1 MSRGW
6 GNLVLAM
13 PWQRWFWPLEMNAR
27 SLWKECGLKEA
38 EFCKCV
44 IKHKLPALVRSRASA
59 SPVEVGRIVGMLDM
73 PETAR
78 NMEKAKSEPV
88 YCLCDHFWCLGQQH
102 GNLTGWS
109 HNCRMP
115 GRRWLTQLT
124 SGSPSC
130 PSAQPAGS
138 WNPKVL
144 LVASYELEGKRIS
157 SLCPRAILSNLANAA
172 GQDNPCGHCPYSPW
186 SSTGNSAAPSALKQL
201 ANSGFY

>member
-27 SLWKECGLKEA
+27 SLWKERVLKEA

-44 IKHKLPALVRSRASA
+44 FKHTLPALVGSRASA
-59 SPVEVGRIVGMLDM
+59 SPVEIGRIVGVLDM

-78 NMEKAKSEPV
+78 NTEKAKSEPV

-102 GNLTGWS
+102 SNLTGWS
-109 HNCRMP
+109 HNCCMS
-115 GRRWLTQLT
+115 GRRWLTWLT

-144 LVASYELEGKRIS
+144 LVPSYELEGKRI
-157 SLCPRAILSNLANAA
+157 CPQAILSNLANAA
-172 GQDNPCGHCPYSPW
+172 GQDNPCGRCPYSPW

-201 ANSGFY
+201 TNSGFY